1 MSANETMKETIA
13 YTVKHMIAK
22 LQAQGYS
29 EAEIVGYMGSDEGLS
44 TVKRLA
50 EQFWNSLK

>member
-1 MSANETMKETIA
+1 MKETIA

-22 LQAQGYS
+22 LQEQGYS
-29 EAEIVGYMGSDEGLS
+29 EAEIVSYMGSDEGLS

-50 EQFWNSLK
+50 EQFWSSLK